1 MTKVAQWKTE
11 DGDTVTV
18 YRSGDRQWSESEN
31 AVPPRV
37 KKKRVRHRDR
47 TDGPKLMIHTA

>member
-1 MTKVAQWKTE
+1 MTKIAEWKTE

-18 YRSGDRQWSESEN
+18 YRSGTRQWTETEN
-31 AVPPRV
+31 KVPPRV

-47 TDGPKLMIHTA
+47 TDGPKLMIQTA